1 MNVSLRNA
9 FAPTLRVAWL
19 NLCIYSC
26 FFLSGTTSLVFEVL
40 WSREFVTVFGNS
52 SYAISIVLCAYMAGL
67 GLGGLAGG
75 RLADRIKRRTMFFGM
90 FQAVIAAWALA
101 VPLLL
106 ARLRIMTPDL
116 AALFSHSLLVSTLI
130 RFTLSFAILLVP
142 CFLMG
147 ATFPLL
153 AREVTRSD
161 QLIGRRVGALYCWNT
176 LGAAFGCLAAG
187 FWMIDTLG
195 LHLTNL
201 TAVGVSLA
209 VAVAACVLS
218 WPIAR
223 AVGLEPT
230 GATPYELTDPAEE
243 AEHPELKQ
251 MTASLL
257 LIVAFLNG
265 VASLMCEVL
274 WVRYLSFL
282 SSKAYVFPTILCVF
296 LLGMGLGGLVYSVL
310 QRRAGLST
318 RALGIIE
325 MSLAVSV
332 PATFVGSALIFASGP
347 PEPLSVKGM
356 AFLTVFVPTAL
367 MGAAFPLL
375 CSVYGRHVGNLGR
388 RIGLLFALNTA
399 GAVTGSL
406 LPIFVLVP
414 WIGIQWSLLLVS
426 LLYGGMGLALLVSE
440 MPKTKRLTTTAAA
453 VYGVTLLIFIAAVP
467 SNLCQWVFL
476 AKDFSL
482 SKNTDILYYHEGRTG
497 TATLVRDQVNGNKTL
512 WLNGNDEVPLG
523 YCQEICFKMLGDLG
537 PMLQAKPDDVL
548 MICFGGGIA
557 AGTTALMPEVK
568 SITIVDME
576 SCMVQAAALLGKE
589 NNDLLQS
596 PKAHV
601 VIDDGRNYIMTTPR
615 KWPVIMSDST
625 HPKSADSWVL
635 YTHEFYQLVRDH
647 LTPDGVFVEWA
658 PRHGLT
664 MAEYKIIAR
673 TFLSVFPHTSL
684 WVSQGMD
691 SKGSFVSYTL
701 LVGTIEPLN
710 IDVAKLQERLKAAP
724 VRQDLERYG
733 LDTPAGFL
741 DSFLCAESTLRSWV
755 GEGPINT
762 DNLPYTQYDT
772 RYSKGEYTD
781 TAEFIEPME
790 DIWPNLTNC
799 GSEQVAE
806 QLHQEMEL
814 RAKANRLAFLGHWE
828 QAYNDVLPQ
837 DVRYREMRRLYE
849 EQGPSYRHALVSL
862 YWDDPN
868 ALVYLMGLITAGPPD
883 PASLKLIADRVME
896 LDPENVTALD
906 LLASEDIVEGNVI
919 EAENYLR
926 RALHR
931 DPRSENTLN
940 DLAVL
945 LEKTGR
951 HTEALD
957 DWHKAALNSNSPKA
971 VDMWGFC
978 LAHEGRMDEAAQW
991 MKRAIDLKPDYIP
1004 ARLHLALLLITTGH
1018 RPEAVLQLRYVLKM
1032 DPENQDALQL
1042 LAKVRRT

>member
-1 MNVSLRNA
+1 MNAPLRSA
-9 FAPTLRVAWL
+9 SAPPLRLAWL
-19 NLCIYSC
+19 NWCIYAC
-26 FFLSGTTSLVFEVL
+26 FFLSGATSLVFEVL

-75 RLADRIKRRTMFFGM
+75 RFADRMKRRTMFFGV

-106 ARLRIMTPDL
+106 ARLRVLAPDL
-116 AALFSHSLLVSTLI
+116 SALLPDSLLVSTLI
-130 RFTLSFAILLVP
+130 RFALSFAILLMP

-161 QLIGRRVGALYCWNT
+161 QLIGRRIGALYCWNT

-201 TAVGVSLA
+201 VAVGVNLA
-209 VAVAACVLS
+209 VAVAACALS
-218 WPIAR
+218 GAIAR
-223 AVGLEPT
+223 AGVPEPA
-230 GATPYELTDPAEE
+230 GATPSKPRGPATAPKPLELNQT
-243 AEHPELKQ
+243 
-251 MTASLL
+251 TALVLL
-257 LIVAFLNG
+257 MVAFLNG
-265 VASLMCEVL
+265 VASLACEVL
-274 WVRYLSFL
+274 WIRYLSFL
-282 SSKAYVFPTILCVF
+282 SSKAYVFPTILCVY
-296 LLGMGLGGLVYSVL
+296 LLGMGLGGFIYSVL
-310 QRRAGLST
+310 QRRIGLST

-325 MSLAVSV
+325 MFLAVSV
-332 PATFVGSALIFASGP
+332 PATFTGSALIFASGP

-356 AFLTVFVPTAL
+356 ALLTVFLPTAL

-399 GAVTGSL
+399 GAVLGSL

-414 WIGIQWSLLLVS
+414 WIGIQRSLLLAS
-426 LLYGGMGLALLVSE
+426 LLYGGLGLALLACERPGSN
-440 MPKTKRLTTTAAA
+440 RLTATAAA
-453 VYGVTLLIFIAAVP
+453 VYAGVLLLFLAAAP
-467 SNLCQWVFL
+467 SNLCQRVFL
-476 AKDFSL
+476 AKEFGL
-482 SKNTDILYYHEGRTG
+482 ARNTDILYYREGRTG
-497 TATLVRDQVNGNKTL
+497 TATLVRDRVNDNKTL

-523 YCQEICFKMLGDLG
+523 YGQEICFKMLGDLG

-576 SCMVQAAALLGKE
+576 SCMVEAAKRLAKE
-589 NNDLLQS
+589 NNGLLQS

-601 VIDDGRNYIMTTPR
+601 AIDDGRNYVMTAPR
-615 KWPVIMSDST
+615 KWPVIISDST

-635 YTHEFYQLVRDH
+635 YTQEFYRLVRDH
-647 LTPDGVFVEWA
+647 LTTDGVFVEWL
-658 PRHGLT
+658 PMHGLSP
-664 MAEYKIIAR
+664 AEYKIVVR
-673 TFLSVFPHTSL
+673 TFLSVFPHASL
-684 WVSQGMD
+684 WVTHGMD
-691 SKGSFVSYTL
+691 AQGNYVPYTL
-701 LVGTIEPLN
+701 LAGTLQPLS
-710 IDVAKLQERLKAAP
+710 IDVTKLQNRLQAEP
-724 VRQDLERYG
+724 VRRDLERYG

-741 DSFLCAESTLRSWV
+741 DSFLCAETTLRHWV

-762 DNLPYTQYDT
+762 DDLPYTQYET
-772 RYSKGEYTD
+772 RYSKGVKID
-781 TAEFIEPME
+781 TADFIEPME
-790 DIWPNLTNC
+790 DIWSCLTNW
-799 GSEQVAE
+799 GSEQSANGMHE
-806 QLHQEMEL
+806 ELKL
-814 RAKANRLAFLGHWE
+814 RAEANRLAFLGRWQ
-828 QAYNDVLPQ
+828 QAYGVLPE

-849 EQGPSYRHALVSL
+849 EQGPRYRQALLKL

-868 ALVYLMGLITAGPPD
+868 ALIFLTGQMAAGPPD
-883 PASLKLIADRVME
+883 PAALKSVAERVLQ
-896 LDPENVTALD
+896 LDPENVAALN
-906 LLASEDIVEGNVI
+906 LLASVDMVKGDVTD
-919 EAENYLR
+919 AENYLR
-926 RALHR
+926 LALRR
-931 DPRSENTLN
+931 DPRFENTLN
-940 DLAVL
+940 NLAVL

-951 HTEALD
+951 RAEALE
-957 DWHKAALNSNSPKA
+957 DWHKAALVSNSPKA

-991 MKRAIDLKPDYIP
+991 MKRAIDLQPSYIP

-1018 RPEAVLQLRYVLKM
+1018 GPEALPHLRYVLKM
-1032 DPENQDALQL
+1032 DPGNKDALQL
-1042 LAKVRRT
+1042 LAKIHGP